1 MVAIAGTVL
10 TASATVRTGAAA
22 GAALAVALVATT
34 LAFRRRGVRILRVS
48 RVVADLDWA
57 EQFYRDGLGF
67 HRIGAGPGDPALAKL
82 LGVPG
87 ATMQQVVLRLGSE
100 EVALVRFD
108 PPGPAYPTDSRSND
122 GWFQHLA
129 IVAGNLDEAFQRV
142 STQALQPISTDGPVV
157 LPPRNGRV
165 SAFKFRDPDGHPLEL
180 IHFPPGTG
188 RTKWQR
194 PGAGTFGID
203 HSAIAA
209 ADSARSVRFYRRLGF
224 RVSERSWNYGPA
236 QECLD
241 GLPGAQAHVTGLQFP
256 DSDGPGLE
264 LLAYV
269 PPGRVA
275 PDVPANAAVTD
286 WVTLLCPNLR
296 RGVRLK
302 GGSLAAL
309 VRDPDGHRIVL
320 VGGNWPAR

>member
-1 MVAIAGTVL
+1 M
-10 TASATVRTGAAA
+10 
-22 GAALAVALVATT
+22 ALVAAKLTS
-34 LAFRRRGVRILRVS
+34 RRRGVRILRVS
-48 RVVADLDWA
+48 RVVADLDRA

-67 HRIGAGPGDPALAKL
+67 RRVGAGPSDPALAEL

-87 ATMQQVVLRLGSE
+87 AIMQQVVLRLGSE

-108 PPGPAYPTDSRSND
+108 PPGPAYPADSRSND

-129 IVAGNLDEAFQRV
+129 IVAGDLDEAFQRL
-142 STQALQPISTDGPVV
+142 SNQTPQPISMGGPVV

-194 PGAGTFGID
+194 PGTSTFGID
-203 HSAIAA
+203 HSAIATV
-209 ADSARSVRFYRRLGF
+209 DSARSVRFYRRLGF
-224 RVSERSWNYGPA
+224 QVSERSWNYGEA
-236 QECLD
+236 QGRLD
-241 GLPGAQAHVTGLQFP
+241 GLLGAQAHVTGLRFP
-256 DSDGPGLE
+256 EPDGPGLE
-264 LLAYV
+264 TLAYV
-269 PPGRVA
+269 PPGRRA
-275 PDVPANAAVTD
+275 PDVPANAVVTD

-296 RGVRLK
+296 RGVRLES
-302 GGSLAAL
+302 GSLAAL

-320 VGGNWPAR
+320 MGGSRPAR